1 MRPSELE
8 ARMRDLEYFH
18 SIRLLPGLWTVLRV
32 DGRSFSRFTE
42 ERFEKP
48 FDARYHE
55 MMVATSQALLEELQG
70 VFAYTESDEI
80 SILFRPDWDLFDR
93 ELEKLVS
100 VSAGIASATMTH
112 SAGTPAHFDS
122 RVWLGTNESLVI
134 DYFHWRQAD
143 ATRCALNGWC
153 YWTLRKAGQTVPQAT
168 SALKSQS
175 VGDKN
180 ELLFQHGINFNDLP
194 AWQRRGTGLYWEE
207 YRKEGYNPKE
217 DRPVVSI
224 RRRVKVDEEL
234 PFGEDYDR
242 FLTSLLAT
250 GMIRLTQRRTRD
262 VKSRLSW
269 LDSACEVRHGG
280 A

>member
-1 MRPSELE
+1 MRTSQLE

-18 SIRLLPGLWTVLRV
+18 STKLLPGLWTVLRV

-48 FDARYHE
+48 FDPRFHE
-55 MMVATSQALLEELQG
+55 MMLATSQVLLEELQG

-80 SILFRPDWDLFDR
+80 SILFRPEWDLFDR
-93 ELEKLVS
+93 ELENLVS
-100 VSAGIASATMTH
+100 VSAGIASAAMTH
-112 SAGTPAHFDS
+112 RAGTPAHFDS
-122 RVWLGTNESLVI
+122 RVWLGTSESLVV
-134 DYFHWRQAD
+134 DYFRWRQAD

-153 YWTLRKAGQTVPQAT
+153 YWTLRKAGQSVRQAT
-168 SALKSQS
+168 SALESRS
-175 VGDKN
+175 VGEKN
-180 ELLFQHGINFNDLP
+180 ELLFQHGINFNNLP

-242 FLTSLLAT
+242 FLIKLLA
-250 GMIRLTQRRTRD
+250 
-262 VKSRLSW
+262 SRM
-269 LDSACEVRHGG
+269 VRMSSTPD